1 MANFIFQVICAWV
14 LLCVPGL
21 IVVSSHLFFG
31 NIFDMDPIDKNEISE
46 DINEMETTCYE
57 NKEEYYPVVA
67 SSRFWIEGEND
78 FYYQSNYFALF
89 ILTQY
94 ILS

>member
-31 NIFDMDPIDKNEISE
+31 NIFDLDPIDKNK
-46 DINEMETTCYE
+46 INEDTNEIEITCYE
-57 NKEEYYPVVA
+57 NRGEYIPIVA
-67 SSRFWIEGEND
+67 SSRFWIEGKKCRLK
-78 FYYQSNYFALF
+78 QR
-89 ILTQY
+89 
-94 ILS
+94 